1 MTAILNRKK
10 LRAARKE
17 KALTQEKLAEFSGI
31 SDRHIR
37 ALETKQVDTSA
48 SVLYRVCQVLEKP
61 MDEFMTIVPDE
72 EETNAG
78 QTSTE
83 R

>member
-1 MTAILNRKK
+1 MKAILNREK

-31 SDRHIR
+31 SDRHMR
-37 ALETKQVDTSA
+37 TLETKQVDTSA

-72 EETNAG
+72 KKMNARR
-78 QTSTE
+78 E
-83 R
+83 